1 MMSVRLKIYIIYIY
15 FSKPNPFG
23 EDEKV
28 YTPHQSHDLESFVK
42 TFYLLNNPE
51 DIELLRND
59 ADFDTRIKC
68 AHEYWHNFENKA
80 DSFWK
85 EALEIAR
92 SDMIERLYNHLKH
105 FQLFKVE

>member
-15 FSKPNPFG
+15 FSKPNPFR

-42 TFYLLNNPE
+42 TFYLLNNLE

-92 SDMIERLYNHLKH
+92 SDMIENYIII
-105 FQLFKVE
+105 